1 MVNLEVITVME
12 ERGTLKNPIM
22 HDYIKELMEKYQL
35 IISFY
40 HLTLCGKLVRKSTHF
55 KEKSMKLIISEASVS

>member
-22 HDYIKELMEKYQL
+22 HDYIKELTEKYQL
-35 IISFY
+35 ITSFY
-40 HLTLCGKLVRKSTHF
+40 HLTLCGKLVK
-55 KEKSMKLIISEASVS
+55 KKVLILKKNL